1 MSGLTLNTEAAAASK
16 PLLQQQSSAN
26 RASSLAPGSSNN
38 NNPPARPFQST
49 TPIPVPI
56 PMSSYISREQQPQQP
71 QQLQPQPQTS
81 SRSASPLRPTY
92 SPITPPLNATTLPP
106 RPTYQHSSHVDATAA
121 PAPLPEPIDFDSNPD
136 VLALKSAISILQ
148 MQRRKA
154 ERDMATLDRVK
165 RTALAEPEAFV
176 RDLKAGRIRVEGGG
190 LLSGNTEGE
199 VRESDSDSD
208 SDGDGDGDNR
218 GDQPS
223 QTKEEINQPQAIL
236 TTTAAE
242 KSQVKSSPNAQ
253 TARPAPWPSIP
264 KPQSIV
270 RCPPINWSQYAV
282 VGESLDKLHNEQVRR
297 PAQGTP
303 ATLTADGRFEFRG
316 GEGGGGSVGKQV
328 QYHGVA
334 APYAPGKDA
343 IERKSKTS
351 QKR

>member
-1 MSGLTLNTEAAAASK
+1 MTGLTLNTEAAAASGSK
-16 PLLQQQSSAN
+16 PLQQQYSAN
-26 RASSLAPGSSNN
+26 RSSSSAPGSSSSNN
-38 NNPPARPFQST
+38 NNPPARTFQST

-56 PMSSYISREQQPQQP
+56 PISSYISREQQPQQS
-71 QQLQPQPQTS
+71 QPQVS

-176 RDLKAGRIRVEGGG
+176 RDLKEGRIRVEGGG
-190 LLSGNTEGE
+190 LLSGDAEGE
-199 VRESDSDSD
+199 VRESDSDGDSD
-208 SDGDGDGDNR
+208 SDDG
-218 GDQPS
+218 GDQPR
-223 QTKEEINQPQAIL
+223 QTQEETNQTRPQAIL
-236 TTTAAE
+236 TKPTTENSQA
-242 KSQVKSSPNAQ
+242 KSGPDSQ
-253 TARPAPWPSIP
+253 TTRQPPPPPWPSIP
-264 KPQSIV
+264 KPQNIV
-270 RCPPINWSQYAV
+270 RCPPINWTQYAV
-282 VGESLDKLHNEQVRR
+282 VGESLDKLHNDQVQR

-303 ATLTADGRFEFRG
+303 ATLTADGRFDFKG
-316 GEGGGGSVGKQV
+316 GEGGSIGKQV
-328 QYHGVA
+328 QYRGVA
-334 APYAPGKDA
+334 APYAPSKDT

-351 QKR
+351 LKR